1 MCQPVDDK
9 IMSVTDLQFFV
20 HTVAPTDSETP
31 PARIMDNCRIYVSD
45 GVEYVTYMHAE
56 WIPQFFSVII
66 CSLCLAMYVCNRV
79 CQSWGIYIY
88 RW

>member
-1 MCQPVDDK
+1 MCQPLDDK

-56 WIPQFFSVII
+56 WIPQFFLLLFVH
-66 CSLCLAMYVCNRV
+66 CVWLCMYVTEFVNHG
-79 CQSWGIYIY
+79 SIYVHI
-88 RW
+88 